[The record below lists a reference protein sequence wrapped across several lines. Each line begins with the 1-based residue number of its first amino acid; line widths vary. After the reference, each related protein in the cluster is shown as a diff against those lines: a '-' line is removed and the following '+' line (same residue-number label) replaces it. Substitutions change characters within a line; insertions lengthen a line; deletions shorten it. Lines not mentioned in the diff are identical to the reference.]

1 MPFTFIVLSWH
12 LVNNN
17 GVLNSV
23 VWRNIYPKA
32 EEEEIISF
40 KPRILVSSYKQ
51 VSSALLVDEEF
62 MSFQNNRK
70 QFDFLAKHGSSGMTD
85 K

>member
-12 LVNNN
+12 LVNND

-23 VWRNIYPKA
+23 VWMNIYLKA
-32 EEEEIISF
+32 ISEEEEIISF
-40 KPRILVSSYKQ
+40 KSRILVPSETS
-51 VSSALLVDEEF
+51 SSALLVDKEF

-70 QFDFLAKHGSSGMTD
+70 QFDFFKKTW
-85 K
+85 